1 MKMSENIVVLKWDT
15 KNILRKFSKMKKR
28 ISFLKRRIIT
38 NESQLKRFF
47 SFFFFYSFFDFF
59 FDLFLLFVWFRLLFI
74 IIIII
79 SYISFFNIIFV
90 FLLNSYALFRF
101 FVRSSTRSSSSLS
114 SKELIA
120 FAFKT
125 INEKTN
131 ELFNKSDFL
140 HEIMNE
146 NIEWLKNNFIL

>member
-1 MKMSENIVVLKWDT
+1 MKMSENIVVLKRDT

-38 NESQLKRFF
+38 NESQLERFL
-47 SFFFFYSFFDFF
+47 FFFLFHSFFDFF
-59 FDLFLLFVWFRLLFI
+59 FDLFFLFAWSRFSFI
-74 IIIII
+74 IIITSYVLSFII
-79 SYISFFNIIFV
+79 TFV
-90 FLLNSYALFRF
+90 FFFNSYAFSRF
-101 FVRSSTRSSSSLS
+101 FVRSSARSFSFFS

-131 ELFNKSDFL
+131 ELLNKSDFL

-146 NIEWLKNNFIL
+146 SIEWLKSNFVL

>member
-1 MKMSENIVVLKWDT
+1 MKMSENIVVLRRNT

-47 SFFFFYSFFDFF
+47 FYLFIFLFFYFFFDFS
-59 FDLFLLFVWFRLLFI
+59 LLFAWFRFFL

-79 SYISFFNIIFV
+79 SYVFFFIITFV
-90 FLLNSYALFRF
+90 FFLNSYALFRF
-101 FVRSSTRSSSSLS
+101 FVRSSIRSFSFFS
-114 SKELIA
+114 SKKLIA
-120 FAFKT
+120 FAFKA

-131 ELFNKSDFL
+131 ELLNKFDFL

-146 NIEWLKNNFIL
+146 SIEWLKNNFIL